1 MAHLNHYL
9 LCIGDDCFGF
19 AVKWRLAKLSHK
31 DATRVSAVQTIIAY
45 SCQCASVHDSRPG
58 EMVPSN
64 TPKLLLKFCQ
74 QISSGMDYLARKAF
88 VHRDL
93 AARNILV
100 SEDKVCKV
108 GNYM

>member
-1 MAHLNHYL
+1 
-9 LCIGDDCFGF
+9 
-19 AVKWRLAKLSHK
+19 
-31 DATRVSAVQTIIAY
+31 
-45 SCQCASVHDSRPG
+45 
-58 EMVPSN
+58 MVPSN